1 MAGSSHGHT
10 PAAWTGVIISFIG
23 FCVAGVFMVAANPL
37 GSWAGVAVIFGGGIV
52 GYAMKLAGLGMP
64 KESAELAEARA
75 RAGEAQVS
83 H

>member
-1 MAGSSHGHT
+1 
-10 PAAWTGVIISFIG
+10 
-23 FCVAGVFMVAANPL
+23 
-37 GSWAGVAVIFGGGIV
+37 
-52 GYAMKLAGLGMP
+52 MKLAGLGMP